1 MNNENK
7 AMTSRGVKIL
17 LLTLLVL
24 AIVVTVIIIV
34 ATSNNSTT
42 TVTSSS
48 SYSSSRGGTTSS
60 MGGGSSSINSPS
72 SSNDPT
78 SSSGGGGSD
87 VPTIK
92 EIVFI
97 IPVENG
103 SILKEFTETTVVWN
117 QTLGMYC
124 GHMGIDI
131 KGEENA
137 KVLSAYDGKIKSIT
151 TSYLE
156 GTTVVVDH
164 SNGLESVYNSLEVN
178 ENLEVGDTVSQG
190 DELGVISTN
199 NRQEYKDGAHLH
211 FEVKENGKV
220 ISPNKYLLGLEK

>member
-1 MNNENK
+1 MDNENK

-17 LLTLLVL
+17 LLSLLVL

-34 ATSNNSTT
+34 ATSNNSTN
-42 TVTSSS
+42 TVTNSS

-60 MGGGSSSINSPS
+60 TGGGSSSS
-72 SSNDPT
+72 SSSSSSSDSPTT
-78 SSSGGGGSD
+78 SSGGSD
-87 VPTIK
+87 VPTVK

-103 SILKEFTETTVVWN
+103 SILKEYTETTVVWN
-117 QTLGMYC
+117 QTLGMYQ

-137 KVLSAYDGKIKSIT
+137 KVLSAYDGEIKSIT
-151 TSYLE
+151 TGYLE

-164 SNGLESVYNSLEVN
+164 GNGLESIYNSLEVD
-178 ENLEVGDTVSQG
+178 ENLEVGDKVSQG
-190 DELGVISTN
+190 DVLGVISTN
-199 NRQEYKDGAHLH
+199 NRQEYKDGARLH
-211 FEVKENGKV
+211 FEVKEKGKV

>member
-7 AMTSRGVKIL
+7 AMTSKGIKIL

-34 ATSNNSTT
+34 ATSNNPST
-42 TVTSSS
+42 TVTSS

-60 MGGGSSSINSPS
+60 TPGGSSSNT
-72 SSNDPT
+72 PT
-78 SSSGGGGSD
+78 SSDDPTTSSGGGSD

-103 SILKEFTETTVVWN
+103 SILKEYTDTTVVWN
-117 QTLGMYC
+117 QTLGMYK
-124 GHMGIDI
+124 GHMGIDF

-137 KVLSAYDGKIKSIT
+137 KVLAAYDGEIKSIT
-151 TSYLE
+151 TAYLE
-156 GTTVVVDH
+156 GTTIVVDH
-164 SNGLESVYNSLEVN
+164 GNGLESVYNSLEVD
-178 ENLEVGDTVSQG
+178 ENLEVGDKVSQG
-190 DELGVISTN
+190 DVLGIISTN

-211 FEVKENGKV
+211 FEVKENGKL
-220 ISPNKYLLGLEK
+220 ISPNKYLMGLEK